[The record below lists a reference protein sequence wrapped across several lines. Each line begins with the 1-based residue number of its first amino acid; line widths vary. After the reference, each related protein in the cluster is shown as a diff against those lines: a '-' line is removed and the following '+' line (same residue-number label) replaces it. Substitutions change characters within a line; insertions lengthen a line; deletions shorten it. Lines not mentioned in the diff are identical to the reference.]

1 MANTLD
7 ANDPL
12 VAWTSQQGNHP
23 TDAQLSAPQ
32 LATRQR
38 SRQVGNVVLAS
49 ALPSKT
55 AQTAAGIDYDKA
67 DAWLFVAADAAT
79 ATSYRNGTVDPVA
92 GKYATWK
99 AANSY

>member
-12 VAWTSQQGNHP
+12 VAWTAQQGNHP
-23 TDAQLSAPQ
+23 TDAQLSAGQ
-32 LATRQR
+32 LTTRQKL
-38 SRQVGNVVLAS
+38 RQVGNVVLAS
-49 ALPSKT
+49 QLPSKT
-55 AQTAAGIDYDKA
+55 AQTAAGLNYDAA
-67 DAWLFVAADAAT
+67 DAWLFVAADGAT
-79 ATSYRNGTVDPVA
+79 AQTYRNGTVDPAA